1 MAQVSSSPQLELGPA
16 EGPAQLQRLEN
27 LQENLHLSEPGEK
40 TNRLL
45 VTGLITDI
53 TGVITGITGVI
64 TDVITAVILLQ
75 RLLHVLLLVWAVVAV
90 VGVGAFLSLYLSEQ
104 VTPPPRGL
112 Y

>member
-40 TNRLL
+40 TNSLL
-45 VTGLITDI
+45 VTGLITD
-53 TGVITGITGVI
+53 ITGVI

>member
-40 TNRLL
+40 TNSLL

-53 TGVITGITGVI
+53 TGVITGVI

>member
-53 TGVITGITGVI
+53 TGVIT
-64 TDVITAVILLQ
+64 DVITAVILLQ

>member
-40 TNRLL
+40 TNHLL

-53 TGVITGITGVI
+53 TGVITGVI

-104 VTPPPRGL
+104 VTLPLRGL

>member
-53 TGVITGITGVI
+53 TGVITG
-64 TDVITAVILLQ
+64 VITAVILLQ